1 MERFIALFKMLF
13 TCGLFLVLVG
23 FVILRQD
30 EITTIMNSYLLKNNA
45 LVTLNEKNEYYRD
58 YDFMFIQNT
67 DNFSPSSYQD
77 LLNIYY
83 TVINSGQTD
92 FTFYCPSDYASCL
105 DHVKIIA
112 NDQSLLSDINNYV
125 HPYNGFAH
133 IETEFD
139 TLGRVHIT
147 LVKSYT
153 PDDIVLINQKIDE
166 LYPQLVF
173 DYNSYEQNIRN
184 IHDYIINSTRYDS
197 ERSERGIVN
206 YRSDIAY
213 GPLFEGYAI
222 CGGYSDL
229 MELFLEKMGIKS
241 YKVSSDNHVWNAL
254 ELGGQWYHID
264 LTWDDPV
271 ASDGRN
277 YLDHNY
283 FLLNSN
289 QLRSMERTQH
299 SYNINHYLELKDA

>member
-1 MERFIALFKMLF
+1 MGRFVALFKMLF

-45 LVTLNEKNEYYRD
+45 LVTLEEKNEYYRD

-77 LLNIYY
+77 LLNIFY

-92 FTFYCPSDYASCL
+92 FTFYCPSDYESCL
-105 DHVKIIA
+105 EHVKIIA

-139 TLGRVHIT
+139 TLGRVRIT

-184 IHDYIINSTRYDS
+184 IHDYIINSTKYDS
-197 ERSERGIVN
+197 ERSEKGIVN

-213 GPLFEGYAI
+213 GPLFEGYGI
-222 CGGYSDL
+222 CGGYTDL
-229 MELFLEKMGIKS
+229 MELFLERMNIKG
-241 YKVSSDNHVWNAL
+241 YKISSNQHIWNAVYL
-254 ELGGQWYHID
+254 DGSWKHLD

-271 ASDGRN
+271 SNDGTD
-277 YLDHNY
+277 YLEHGY
-283 FLLNSN
+283 FMIDTNTLLK
-289 QLRSMERTQH
+289 QERTQH
-299 SYNINHYLELKDA
+299 IFNQEIFAELKEA